1 MKKEKKKIRKC
12 KHNNEKDDRVLRFV
26 LSLNVNLVLSKI
38 PCEDY
43 LL

>member
-1 MKKEKKKIRKC
+1 MQKKEDEERKC
-12 KHNNEKDDRVLRFV
+12 KHNNEKDDRVLRVV